1 VEELL
6 TDAGRFFETCLWDS
20 ETSDVARNLLAGEGL
35 GEETIRAF
43 GVGYAPIGP
52 STLLDHLRGLGYS
65 AEDVVASGLA
75 RVSARGRVHA
85 QFSSRLMFPVKDATG
100 QILGFAGR
108 ALHLGPSWP
117 LWVTSPDVGL
127 YRRSQAVF
135 GLDRAAGPIAA
146 TRTAYVERDCI
157 ATLRAHQDG
166 NENAVAVHTPWV
178 TRDQMLVMADGL
190 PGGLDALE
198 LDLPPGMSADPK
210 DEEASAAAPDQPASA
225 AAGEQ
230 RAEPSPSHLKLKRM
244 AIVVATAVAAVNVWT
259 GAPLLA
265 VWIGSHAQ
273 GGQVLSLRG
282 VLIVLV
288 VLGVLAFLLAWALAW
303 LHAKYDQLTDRP
315 ATLTRTSPWYRRMR
329 GELDDHFRTRY
340 SLSAPERV
348 VAACVIAGVLALE
361 IWFFFFAG
369 SPIGS

>member
-1 VEELL
+1 
-6 TDAGRFFETCLWDS
+6 
-20 ETSDVARNLLAGEGL
+20 
-35 GEETIRAF
+35 
-43 GVGYAPIGP
+43 
-52 STLLDHLRGLGYS
+52 
-65 AEDVVASGLA
+65 
-75 RVSARGRVHA
+75 
-85 QFSSRLMFPVKDATG
+85 
-100 QILGFAGR
+100 
-108 ALHLGPSWP
+108 
-117 LWVTSPDVGL
+117 
-127 YRRSQAVF
+127 
-135 GLDRAAGPIAA
+135 
-146 TRTAYVERDCI
+146 
-157 ATLRAHQDG
+157 
-166 NENAVAVHTPWV
+166 
-178 TRDQMLVMADGL
+178 
-190 PGGLDALE
+190 
-198 LDLPPGMSADPK
+198 
-210 DEEASAAAPDQPASA
+210 
-225 AAGEQ
+225 
-230 RAEPSPSHLKLKRM
+230 M